1 MRAAVG
7 EPQPRRVG
15 VRLEGAALDEAAAAL
30 GAQLGVVGLHAGARR
45 AAVAEEGPVHDERR
59 AVAEHARGL
68 EDRRVEAVVGHEGE
82 QVDREQRVGVD
93 DGPGRAGDVEHER
106 GPHVAEARVLRPGV
120 TRRAHRGVGVGRLP
134 REGGAQA
141 RERDRVFAA
150 AAAELDE
157 QAAARQH
164 VAQHLGEVATVSTRL
179 VGRTP
184 RVHGPRIDRA
194 RLREKPASRYA
205 DLMPRS
211 PLTVLVVDD
220 DEGLRALLVGI
231 LSPGEHVV
239 SAAASAEEALQLLPY
254 QTFDLALLDHNLPGM
269 EGLVLGEY
277 LQRNNPRMEVVL
289 VTGDDDPR
297 VERSSLRAG
306 LSFVA
311 KPFLPRDIFDAVDRA
326 YARLAE
332 RASDAPPPALE
343 PVRLDAAARARIA
356 EVFEGLN
363 LPERWVARLQREA
376 RDRLAAL
383 KRRGDPVDR
392 DVALACLVA
401 LALAGEKAP
410 FEAYDAVAE
419 AHGDRPIFGGRAST
433 D

>member
-1 MRAAVG
+1 
-7 EPQPRRVG
+7 
-15 VRLEGAALDEAAAAL
+15 
-30 GAQLGVVGLHAGARR
+30 
-45 AAVAEEGPVHDERR
+45 
-59 AVAEHARGL
+59 
-68 EDRRVEAVVGHEGE
+68 
-82 QVDREQRVGVD
+82 
-93 DGPGRAGDVEHER
+93 
-106 GPHVAEARVLRPGV
+106 
-120 TRRAHRGVGVGRLP
+120 
-134 REGGAQA
+134 
-141 RERDRVFAA
+141 
-150 AAAELDE
+150 
-157 QAAARQH
+157 
-164 VAQHLGEVATVSTRL
+164 
-179 VGRTP
+179 
-184 RVHGPRIDRA
+184 
-194 RLREKPASRYA
+194 
-205 DLMPRS
+205 MPRS

-231 LSPGEHVV
+231 LSPGEHLV